1 MLNNRIKMTLKK
13 KFTLY
18 PLPSFFK
25 DLSEN
30 EKLKLLKKNKD
41 YSEIICRCETVS
53 KAEIINAIHAPIG
66 ARSIDAVKRR
76 TNAGM
81 GRCQGGFCGPK
92 VFEILKNELHLNY
105 DEVYQDKTGS
115 KVVVAKTKEGK

>member
-1 MLNNRIKMTLKK
+1 
-13 KFTLY
+13 
-18 PLPSFFK
+18 
-25 DLSEN
+25 
-30 EKLKLLKKNKD
+30 
-41 YSEIICRCETVS
+41 
-53 KAEIINAIHAPIG
+53 
-66 ARSIDAVKRR
+66 
-76 TNAGM
+76 M